1 MRFRN
6 TRAHAN
12 ADALSRLPL
21 PIVPEQVPTPPE
33 LVLLTERLADSPVT
47 ADQIRDW
54 TRRDPS
60 LASVLQFVRQE
71 WPSQCDQEL
80 APFAAHK
87 SELSMHDG
95 CIVWGARVVV
105 PPQDRQAVLQELHEG
120 HLGMTKMKLLARMYV
135 WWPGIDRDIEDSVR
149 TCSQCQANQSLPP
162 VAPLHLWGWPMRPW
176 TRLHIDY
183 AGPLYGHMF
192 LVVIDAHS
200 KWIEV
205 FRVSSSTSKVTI
217 DKLRILFAQ
226 FGLPETIVTDHGSCF
241 VSEEFEAFLNGNGI
255 KHITSA
261 PYHPSSNG
269 LAERAVQILK
279 SGLKKATE
287 GDLDT

>member
-1 MRFRN
+1 M
-6 TRAHAN
+6 
-12 ADALSRLPL
+12 
-21 PIVPEQVPTPPE
+21 
-33 LVLLTERLADSPVT
+33 
-47 ADQIRDW
+47 
-54 TRRDPS
+54 
-60 LASVLQFVRQE
+60 
-71 WPSQCDQEL
+71 
-80 APFAAHK
+80 
-87 SELSMHDG
+87 
-95 CIVWGARVVV
+95 
-105 PPQDRQAVLQELHEG
+105 
-120 HLGMTKMKLLARMYV
+120 
-135 WWPGIDRDIEDSVR
+135 
-149 TCSQCQANQSLPP
+149 
-162 VAPLHLWGWPMRPW
+162 
-176 TRLHIDY
+176 
-183 AGPLYGHMF
+183 
-192 LVVIDAHS
+192 IDAHS

-255 KHITSA
+255 QHITSA